1 MKPRLFDASS
11 ILQLIRNKPDSSLDE
26 LEGAYILD
34 LTLYEV
40 GNALW
45 KIHKLIRGAG
55 EVSLFDSM
63 AQVQSILATMIILPL
78 GGVDDLTPI
87 SKIAFEGGLTFY
99 DSAYLF
105 AAKKR
110 GLLLVTEDKL
120 LLKAAIVQGVECSSV

>member
-11 ILQLIRNKPDSSLDE
+11 ILQLIRSKPDSALDE

-45 KIHKLIRGAG
+45 KIHKLIHGAG
-55 EVSLFDSM
+55 EVSLFDSV

-78 GGVDDLTPI
+78 GGVDDMNPI
-87 SKIAFEGGLTFY
+87 SKIAFEEGLTFY

-120 LLKAAIVQGVECSSV
+120 LLKAAVVQGVECSSV